1 MNKELKIKDGLAVLL
16 DPGAFMPERAHDD
29 DAGLDLFAPE
39 GSMERLWGGTRTLI
53 DTGVHVE
60 IPRGHVGKIESKS
73 SFIVQHGI
81 LTAGTID
88 SGYTGSIKVMLFN
101 LSGESVVIVPGMKI
115 AQLVVYPIITPEP
128 VIVDKLAETERGDKG
143 FGSSGAM
150 AKGVPMHGDL

>member
-1 MNKELKIKDGLAVLL
+1 MTIGEQMNKKIDVKL

-39 GSMERLWGGTRTLI
+39 GSTQRLWGGTRMLI
-53 DTGVHVE
+53 DTGVHVA

-101 LSGESVVIVPGMKI
+101 LSGESVLIMSGMKI
-115 AQLVVYPIITPEP
+115 AQLVIYPIITPD
-128 VIVDKLAETERGDKG
+128 VDIVNELPQTERGDKG